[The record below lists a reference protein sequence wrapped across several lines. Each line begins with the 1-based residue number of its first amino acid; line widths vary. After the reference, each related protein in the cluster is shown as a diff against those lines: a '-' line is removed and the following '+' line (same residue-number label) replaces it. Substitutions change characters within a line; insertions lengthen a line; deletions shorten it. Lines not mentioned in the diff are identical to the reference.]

1 MQASEG
7 AAYDS
12 NIYISPESPGRA
24 VHPCALGYSMLTCP
38 ASQAGQRRRWTSLS
52 SFRQMGALPGGGSRC
67 LGSSPHQRP
76 VEEGLRCTGYNFR
89 RLEDWR
95 SAMLEG
101 PLRCGGVIAQAFGAL
116 LSRQNQVRDAALNVR
131 AEPTPGAT
139 HAVVHR
145 GDDAAPTPAPMP
157 LRLHDSDDL
166 ASALLTWLSEYEG
179 EPLRYPEVFAEYCEM
194 CLAYDFVVRPWNPVA
209 RAFTLLTT
217 GRKIYRWFRFDDGT
231 LHRLRVYPIVTGA
244 KSQLLDASV
253 SIRCPP
259 DLSNSRI
266 ARHRLHQIQPPAAP
280 RRAA

>member
-1 MQASEG
+1 MH
-7 AAYDS
+7 
-12 NIYISPESPGRA
+12 R
-24 VHPCALGYSMLTCP
+24 
-38 ASQAGQRRRWTSLS
+38 
-52 SFRQMGALPGGGSRC
+52 
-67 LGSSPHQRP
+67 
-76 VEEGLRCTGYNFR
+76 LRLR
-89 RLEDWR
+89 RLEDWG

-116 LSRQNQVRDAALNVR
+116 LSRQKQVRDAALNVS
-131 AEPTPGAT
+131 AEPTTPGAT

-145 GDDAAPTPAPMP
+145 GVDAAPTPAPTP

-217 GRKIYRWFRFDDGT
+217 GRKIYRWFHFDDGT
-231 LHRLRVYPIVTGA
+231 LHRLRVYPMVTGRRA
-244 KSQLLDASV
+244 SSLHASV

-259 DLSNSRI
+259 DLPVSRM
-266 ARHRLHQIQPPAAP
+266 ARHRLHQIQPPATR